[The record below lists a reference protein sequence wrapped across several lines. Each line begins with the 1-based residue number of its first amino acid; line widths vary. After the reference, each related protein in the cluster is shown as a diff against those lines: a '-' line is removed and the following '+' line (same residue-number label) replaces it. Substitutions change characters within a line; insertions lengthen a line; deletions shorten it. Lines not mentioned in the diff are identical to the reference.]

1 MSFPPGNYPPPA
13 GYPPAYPPA
22 GYPPSGYPQPGGY
35 PPPAGYPPAG
45 YPPGSAAPPNYPGAP
60 GVSPYGGYPPQPG
73 FPGQPGAYPPPGQP
87 GFPGAYSSP
96 YAVPP
101 NAANQ
106 WYSQYYNQI
115 NAQEMQRLT
124 AWFQSVDRDRS
135 GHIDVNELATS
146 IWPGGRQFDKWT
158 ITKFL
163 AVFDEDRS
171 GSMTFYEYAAL
182 YKYIESLTNAF
193 FFCDRDRSMTLD
205 PNELPTAL
213 QQAGYQLDVET
224 TNILK
229 RRYARPPGSMGH
241 GDLASHPGA
250 GNPSGYGAT
259 GTGLF
264 LFSHLRVGY

>member
-1 MSFPPGNYPPPA
+1 M
-13 GYPPAYPPA
+13 GY
-22 GYPPSGYPQPGGY
+22 
-35 PPPAGYPPAG
+35 
-45 YPPGSAAPPNYPGAP
+45 
-60 GVSPYGGYPPQPG
+60 
-73 FPGQPGAYPPPGQP
+73 PGQPGPYPGPPGQP
-87 GFPGAYSSP
+87 GFPGALGQPGFPGAFSSP
-96 YAVPP
+96 YPVPP
-101 NAANQ
+101 NATNH

-115 NAQEMQRLT
+115 NAQEMQRLA

-135 GHIDVNELATS
+135 GHIDANELATS

-171 GSMTFYEYAAL
+171 GSMNFYEYAAL

-193 FFCDRDRSMTLD
+193 FSCDRDRSMTLD

-229 RRYARPPGSMGH
+229 KRYAKPPGTLGH
-241 GDLASHPGA
+241 HDVHGLPGLSGPA
-250 GNPSGYGAT
+250 GPAAV
-259 GTGLF
+259 GTGLVSF
-264 LFSHLRVGY
+264 ENFVLICVSLAHMNAVFRRYDRGNGSVTLDRLGFFKVCLTVMD